1 MPRVCS
7 FQPGLRLIIDQSA
20 DDFFF
25 RHESMSGLL
34 SKSPEWFLFFL
45 CLILFEIQY
54 HQYVVVY
61 LLRQLDLWDPLNPP
75 CQAD

>member
-1 MPRVCS
+1 MSLTKEMMPRVCS

-34 SKSPEWFLFFL
+34 SKSPEWFLFLL
-45 CLILFEIQY
+45 CLI
-54 HQYVVVY
+54 
-61 LLRQLDLWDPLNPP
+61 
-75 CQAD
+75 

>member
-34 SKSPEWFLFFL
+34 FQEPR
-45 CLILFEIQY
+45 
-54 HQYVVVY
+54 VVFVFTVF
-61 LLRQLDLWDPLNPP
+61 DII
-75 CQAD
+75 